1 MQNQVQ
7 ENVILNPKS
16 KLANMFKLCAGVL
29 ILLIVAV
36 LIFFFYP
43 RTPIDPNTD
52 SDVFGMQPKTYTFDP
67 LNATYDV
74 EGKSITLVNGA
85 AIVDAGPGSS
95 SKTTTRYFGNEA
107 YGDID
112 GDDDNDAA
120 FLITQ
125 DSGGTGLF
133 YYVVVALRTPTG
145 YKLTNTF
152 FVGDRISPQS
162 TEIKEDSKELHV
174 NFAERKKGEPMSA
187 EPSVGAVLLL
197 KVTPE
202 GVLEGLMK

>member
-1 MQNQVQ
+1 MVQ
-7 ENVILNPKS
+7 CMYKSMNINIKKIGYICLSVLFLFVISLFLTYSKGNVHEEPDVS
-16 KLANMFKLCAGVL
+16 
-29 ILLIVAV
+29 
-36 LIFFFYP
+36 IF
-43 RTPIDPNTD
+43 DQ
-52 SDVFGMQPKTYTFDP
+52 QPKVYTFDP
-67 LNATYDV
+67 KNATYIIDGQSV
-74 EGKSITLVNGA
+74 ALINGVSEVSSA
-85 AIVDAGPGSS
+85 PGSAT
-95 SKTTTRYFGNEA
+95 KTTTRYFGNEA
-107 YGDID
+107 YGDVD

-152 FVGDRISPQS
+152 LVGDRISPQS

-174 NFAERKKGEPMSA
+174 NFAERKKGEPMTA
-187 EPSVGAVLLL
+187 EPSVGATLLL

>member
-1 MQNQVQ
+1 MNINIKKIGYICLSVLFLFVISLFLTYSKG
-7 ENVILNPKS
+7 NVHEEPDVS
-16 KLANMFKLCAGVL
+16 
-29 ILLIVAV
+29 
-36 LIFFFYP
+36 IF
-43 RTPIDPNTD
+43 DQ
-52 SDVFGMQPKTYTFDP
+52 QPKVYTFDP
-67 LNATYDV
+67 KNATYIIDGQSV
-74 EGKSITLVNGA
+74 ALINGVSEVSSA
-85 AIVDAGPGSS
+85 PGSAT
-95 SKTTTRYFGNEA
+95 KTTTRYFGNEA
-107 YGDID
+107 YGDVD

-152 FVGDRISPQS
+152 LVGDRISPQS

-174 NFAERKKGEPMSA
+174 NFAERKKGEPMTA
-187 EPSVGAVLLL
+187 EPSVGATLLL

>member
-1 MQNQVQ
+1 MNINIKKIGYICLSVLFLFVISLFLTYSKG
-7 ENVILNPKS
+7 NVHEEPDVS
-16 KLANMFKLCAGVL
+16 
-29 ILLIVAV
+29 
-36 LIFFFYP
+36 IF
-43 RTPIDPNTD
+43 DQ
-52 SDVFGMQPKTYTFDP
+52 QPKVYTFDP
-67 LNATYDV
+67 TNATYIIDGQSV
-74 EGKSITLVNGA
+74 ALIDGVSEVSSA
-85 AIVDAGPGSS
+85 PGSAT
-95 SKTTTRYFGNEA
+95 KTTTRYFGNEA
-107 YGDID
+107 YGDVD

-152 FVGDRISPQS
+152 LVGDRISPQS

-174 NFAERKKGEPMSA
+174 NFAERKKGEPMTA
-187 EPSVGAVLLL
+187 EPSVGATLLL